1 MQATNVLA
9 ALGFRPEHVKP
20 CAEKG
25 CGAFETVTPAKFE
38 LDGYF
43 RPSNGVTGSGEIQVP
58 GDALK
63 ALFGMRDLH
72 LQTDRG
78 LLLALRF
85 SDLKLPAASDFVRVE
100 VTAQPT
106 TTPDDWRQ

>member
-1 MQATNVLA
+1 MSFKTTGLRY
-9 ALGFRPEHVKP
+9 LGGISGQGAVMRNGEAVTSVK
-20 CAEKG
+20 
-25 CGAFETVTPAKFE
+25 FD

-43 RPSNGVTGSGEIQVP
+43 RPSNGVTGSGEIQLP
-58 GDALK
+58 RDALK
-63 ALFGMRDLH
+63 TLFGCKDLQ

-100 VTAQPT
+100 VTAQPAT
-106 TTPDDWRQ
+106 APDDWRQ